1 MSGININLASYC
13 KKILRN
19 NTKCKIFFKW
29 IPELHECN
37 WNIIGLCH
45 SDWLQ
50 RFILELFW
58 QFGSL
63 FFRHKLTLI
72 QITSIKFSLLKLN
85 KIGNCYMS
93 VIIATLEGKTTWTQ
107 NSTLPLKARTV
118 PHRSR
123 SQSILDWALVGCML
137 SILVLEFSS
146 LQFK

>member
-1 MSGININLASYC
+1 
-13 KKILRN
+13 
-19 NTKCKIFFKW
+19 
-29 IPELHECN
+29 
-37 WNIIGLCH
+37 
-45 SDWLQ
+45 
-50 RFILELFW
+50 
-58 QFGSL
+58 
-63 FFRHKLTLI
+63 
-72 QITSIKFSLLKLN
+72 
-85 KIGNCYMS
+85 MS